1 MKKTIIAL
9 LSLAGVAMADA
20 YVWDANQNYSYTWDF
35 SQANT
40 QNGNTGVLG
49 GTVSNTYTTE
59 EVTNVGTAVVGW
71 TKTDAN
77 GGKTYGQYWE
87 TSTNSFLYNAINAV
101 TTTSATL
108 TLTLD
113 YYWTGAQWGENILHI
128 GANDTGVAFGLS
140 NGYMSVATGTAN
152 DEVFSAA
159 KSDIRLTANAWNS
172 LTFTL
177 SNNQWTVSCN
187 GVTST
192 ASTLGTVTWANE
204 GDKND
209 DGTDRWGN
217 VEDERNKYSIGV
229 KAPGWN
235 SGATGLNDSGCKIA
249 NMTISYTVPEPA
261 TATLSLLALCGLA
274 ARRRRK

>member
-1 MKKTIIAL
+1 MMLTTMKKTIIAL

-40 QNGNTGVLG
+40 QDGNTGVLG
-49 GTVSNTYTTE
+49 GTVSNTYTTV

-71 TKTDAN
+71 TKTEAN

-87 TSTNSFLYNAINAV
+87 TGTNSFLYNAINAV

-108 TLTLD
+108 TLSLD

-128 GANDTGVAFGLS
+128 GADGTGVAFGLS

-152 DEVFSAA
+152 DEVFSAV

-204 GDKND
+204 G
-209 DGTDRWGN
+209 
-217 VEDERNKYSIGV
+217 DERNKYSIGV